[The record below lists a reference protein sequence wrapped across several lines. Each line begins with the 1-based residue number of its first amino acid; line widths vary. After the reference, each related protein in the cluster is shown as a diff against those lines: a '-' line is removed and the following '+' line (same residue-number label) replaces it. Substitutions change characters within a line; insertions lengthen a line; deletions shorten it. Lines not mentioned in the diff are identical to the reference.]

1 LGGYYRMLLLQRHT
15 NESVVIHNK
24 DDPSNCVVVRVCDV
38 YPTGDVT
45 LGFIGDNYTVIRN
58 EIFNQRTTLEESKN
72 EENLT
77 DIKEMYYER
86 RNNGYYG

>member
-1 LGGYYRMLLLQRHT
+1 MLLLQRHL

-45 LGFIGDNYTVIRN
+45 LGFIGDNYTVVRT
-58 EIFNQRTTLEESKN
+58 EIFNQRTTLGESKN
-72 EENLT
+72 EENIN
-77 DIKEMYYER
+77 DIKEMYYEK

>member
-1 LGGYYRMLLLQRHT
+1 LEGYRMLLLQRHT

>member
-1 LGGYYRMLLLQRHT
+1 MLLLQRHI

-45 LGFIGDNYTVIRN
+45 LGFIGDKQLWSFVRT
-58 EIFNQRTTLEESKN
+58 EIFNQRTTLEESQD
-72 EENLT
+72 EEN
-77 DIKEMYYER
+77 INKEKYYATQK
-86 RNNGYYG
+86 NGYYG

>member
-1 LGGYYRMLLLQRHT
+1 MLLLQRHV
-15 NESVVIHNK
+15 NESIVIHDK
-24 DDPSNCVVVRVCDV
+24 HDPDNCVVVRVCDV

-45 LGFIGDNYTVIRN
+45 LGFIGDNYTVVRN

>member
-1 LGGYYRMLLLQRHT
+1 MLLLQRHI

-45 LGFIGDNYTVIRN
+45 LGFIGDNYTVVRT
-58 EIFNQRTTLEESKN
+58 EIFNQRTTLKESLC
-72 EENLT
+72 EENLELET
-77 DIKEMYYER
+77 QEQEYGKQT
-86 RNNGYYG
+86 NSYYG

>member
-1 LGGYYRMLLLQRHT
+1 MLLLQRHL

-45 LGFIGDNYTVIRN
+45 LGFIGDNYTVVRT
-58 EIFNQRTTLEESKN
+58 EIFNQRTTLEESLC
-72 EENLT
+72 EENLN
-77 DIKEMYYER
+77 KEKYYATQK
-86 RNNGYYG
+86 NGYYG

>member
-1 LGGYYRMLLLQRHT
+1 MLLLQRHT

-45 LGFIGDNYTVIRN
+45 LGFIGDNYTVVRN

>member
-1 LGGYYRMLLLQRHT
+1 MLLLQRHL

-24 DDPSNCVVVRVCDV
+24 GDPTNCIVVRVCDV

-45 LGFIGDNYTVIRN
+45 LGFLGDNFTVVRN

-77 DIKEMYYER
+77 DIKEMYFER

>member
-1 LGGYYRMLLLQRHT
+1 MLLLQRHT

>member
-1 LGGYYRMLLLQRHT
+1 MLLLQRHT

-45 LGFIGDNYTVIRN
+45 LGFIGDNYTVVRN
-58 EIFNQRTTLEESKN
+58 EIFNQRTTLEESQD
-72 EENLT
+72 EEN
-77 DIKEMYYER
+77 INKEKYYATQK
-86 RNNGYYG
+86 NGYYG

>member
-1 LGGYYRMLLLQRHT
+1 MLLLQRHT

-45 LGFIGDNYTVIRN
+45 LGFIGDKQLWSFVRT
-58 EIFNQRTTLEESKN
+58 EIFNQRKTLEESLC
-72 EENLT
+72 EENLELET
-77 DIKEMYYER
+77 QEQYYGKQS
-86 RNNGYYG
+86 NGYYG

>member
-1 LGGYYRMLLLQRHT
+1 MLLLQRHL

-45 LGFIGDNYTVIRN
+45 LGFLGDNFTVVRT
-58 EIFNQRTTLEESKN
+58 EIFNQRKTLEESKN

>member
-1 LGGYYRMLLLQRHT
+1 MLLLQRHT

-45 LGFIGDNYTVIRN
+45 LGFIGDNYTVIRT
-58 EIFNQRTTLEESKN
+58 EIFNQRTTLGESKN
-72 EENLT
+72 EENIN
-77 DIKEMYYER
+77 DIKEMYYEK

>member
-1 LGGYYRMLLLQRHT
+1 MLLLQRHL

-45 LGFIGDNYTVIRN
+45 LGFIDDNYTVVRT
-58 EIFNQRTTLEESKN
+58 EIYKG
-72 EENLT
+72 
-77 DIKEMYYER
+77 DID
-86 RNNGYYG
+86 

>member
-1 LGGYYRMLLLQRHT
+1 MLLLQRHT

-24 DDPSNCVVVRVCDV
+24 GDPTNCIVVRICDV

-45 LGFIGDNYTVIRN
+45 LGFLGDNFTVVRN
-58 EIFNQRTTLEESKN
+58 EIFNKRTTLEESKN
-72 EENLT
+72 EENING
-77 DIKEMYYER
+77 IKEMYYEK

>member
-1 LGGYYRMLLLQRHT
+1 MLLLQRHT

-45 LGFIGDNYTVIRN
+45 LGFIGDNYTVIRT
-58 EIFNQRTTLEESKN
+58 EIFNQRTTLEESQD
-72 EENLT
+72 EEN
-77 DIKEMYYER
+77 INKEKYYATQK
-86 RNNGYYG
+86 NGYYG

>member
-1 LGGYYRMLLLQRHT
+1 
-15 NESVVIHNK
+15 
-24 DDPSNCVVVRVCDV
+24 V

-45 LGFIGDNYTVIRN
+45 LGFLGDNFTVVRN

>member
-1 LGGYYRMLLLQRHT
+1 MLLLQRHL

-24 DDPSNCVVVRVCDV
+24 GDPTNCIVVRVCDV

-45 LGFIGDNYTVIRN
+45 LGFLGDNFTVVRN

>member
-1 LGGYYRMLLLQRHT
+1 MLLLQRHT

-45 LGFIGDNYTVIRN
+45 LGFIGDNFNVVRT
-58 EIFNQRTTLEESKN
+58 EIFQSGTTYEESANGKIEN
-72 EENLT
+72 EEVSKYDHN
-77 DIKEMYYER
+77 KR
-86 RNNGYYG
+86 RYYG

>member
-1 LGGYYRMLLLQRHT
+1 MLLLQRHI

-45 LGFIGDNYTVIRN
+45 LGFIGDNYTVVRN
-58 EIFNQRTTLEESKN
+58 EIFNQRTTLEESQD
-72 EENLT
+72 EEN
-77 DIKEMYYER
+77 INKEKYYATQK
-86 RNNGYYG
+86 NGYYG

>member
-1 LGGYYRMLLLQRHT
+1 MLLLQRHT

-45 LGFIGDNYTVIRN
+45 LGFLGDNFTVVRN

>member
-1 LGGYYRMLLLQRHT
+1 MLLLQRHI

-45 LGFIGDNYTVIRN
+45 LGFIGDNYTVVRT
-58 EIFNQRTTLEESKN
+58 EIFNQRTTLKESLC
-72 EENLT
+72 EENLELET
-77 DIKEMYYER
+77 QEQYCGKQT
-86 RNNGYYG
+86 NSYYG

>member
-1 LGGYYRMLLLQRHT
+1 MLLLQRHT

-45 LGFIGDNYTVIRN
+45 LGFIGDNYTVVRT
-58 EIFNQRTTLEESKN
+58 EIFNQRTTLKESLC
-72 EENLT
+72 EENLELET
-77 DIKEMYYER
+77 QEQEYGKQT
-86 RNNGYYG
+86 NSYYG